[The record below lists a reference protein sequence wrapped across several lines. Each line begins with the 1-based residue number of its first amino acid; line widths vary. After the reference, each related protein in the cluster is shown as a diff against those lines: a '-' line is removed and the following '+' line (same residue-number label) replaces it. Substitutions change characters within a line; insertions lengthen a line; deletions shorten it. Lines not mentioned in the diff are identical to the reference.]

1 MSLSSLVRSGG
12 GLASIMAG
20 VLLLLGHVFNL
31 GGNPEYGTVAG
42 SCSVLAA
49 HVLLVFA
56 LVALYAA
63 QAERS
68 GSLGALGIV
77 LSVIGTTLVSGVVL
91 VEIAGASG
99 ADVEAVTGTG
109 LSGALSL
116 LGGLAFLTGTIMF
129 GIATMRAR
137 VFPRSAGLLLIV
149 GDGVFGA
156 ASFSGSV
163 TLAVEV
169 VGAAIT
175 CAAFVWLG
183 LALLSGSS
191 ASPGP
196 STDLRARG

>member
-12 GLASIMAG
+12 ALASIMAG
-20 VLLLLGHVFNL
+20 VLLLLGHVLNL

-68 GSLGALGIV
+68 GSLGALGMV

-99 ADVEAVTGTG
+99 ADAEAVTGTG

-116 LGGLAFLTGTIMF
+116 LGGLAFLSGTIMF
-129 GIATMRAR
+129 GIATMRAH
-137 VFPRSAGLLLIV
+137 PRSGAGPPIWETPDV
-149 GDGVFGA
+149 CSA
-156 ASFSGSV
+156 QPASRV
-163 TLAVEV
+163 QRR
-169 VGAAIT
+169 
-175 CAAFVWLG
+175 
-183 LALLSGSS
+183 
-191 ASPGP
+191 SP
-196 STDLRARG
+196 SR